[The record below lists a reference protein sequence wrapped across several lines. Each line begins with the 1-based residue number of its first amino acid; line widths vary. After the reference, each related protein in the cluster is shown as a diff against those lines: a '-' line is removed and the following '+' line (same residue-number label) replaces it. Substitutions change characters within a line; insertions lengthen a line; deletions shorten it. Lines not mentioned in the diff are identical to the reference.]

1 MCEKAGPAPLN
12 ISEGLVG
19 DARTKLFEFILNDL
33 QQSFAQISCILKNIL
48 HCQGR
53 ILLFQIDFIT
63 ELH

>member
-48 HCQGR
+48 HLQGR
-53 ILLFQIDFIT
+53 ILLF
-63 ELH
+63 